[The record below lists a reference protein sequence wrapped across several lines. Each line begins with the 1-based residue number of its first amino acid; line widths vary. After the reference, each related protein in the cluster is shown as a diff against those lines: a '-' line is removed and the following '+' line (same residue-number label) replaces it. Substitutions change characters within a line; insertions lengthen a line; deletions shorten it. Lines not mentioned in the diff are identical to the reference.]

1 MLEVGTTVV
10 IGDKY
15 AARYNYDSVVG
26 KKGEIYNFNGST
38 YYVRIWSERAK
49 RLLGWAIQREDC
61 LPMMFDN
68 EAGLAY
74 IEKGDPFDAP

>member
-15 AARYNYDSVVG
+15 AARYNYDNVVG
-26 KKGEIYNFNGST
+26 KEGHIYNYNGST

-61 LPMMFDN
+61 LLPVSNN
-68 EAGLAY
+68 EEALLY
-74 IEKGDPFDAP
+74 IEKGDPFDAS